1 MVQPF
6 LTSTKMYFKVTFK
19 MNTCTYY
26 PHLLSNIISFSTTFC
41 FQPSILHLFRIPSCT
56 TLQHFS
62 RVVFLWSFVC
72 KTEWKERC
80 VTGRRVR
87 ACFAQLVFVPP
98 GSATNR
104 LRFLPV
110 AALLS
115 DSPCWTEGPVSVR
128 LRTRACGNDITTAA
142 AGAKP
147 QSRGS
152 SGKLY
157 LKFN

>member
-6 LTSTKMYFKVTFK
+6 LTSTKMYFIQAFFSTSLKTTFK
-19 MNTCTYY
+19 MNTCSYY
-26 PHLLSNIISFSTTFC
+26 PHLLSYISAFSTT
-41 FQPSILHLFRIPSCT
+41 LHLFHIPSCT
-56 TLQHFS
+56 PFQHLS
-62 RVVFLWSFVC
+62 CAVFLWSFVC
-72 KTEWKERC
+72 KDEWKERC
-80 VTGRRVR
+80 VTGLCAR

-110 AALLS
+110 AGLLS

-128 LRTRACGNDITTAA
+128 LRTRAAETPLQPELNL
-142 AGAKP
+142 
-147 QSRGS
+147 SRGTS
-152 SGKLY
+152 SKLY